1 MNFLQARKA
10 LQAKIMQVSGGMV
23 LFHRIY
29 GVPVLKKVLNTVMSV
44 VSDVKASCEKFQYKK
59 HPNFLDQIYILK
71 TFTRGKN
78 WY

>member
-44 VSDVKASCEKFQYKK
+44 VSDAKASCEKLQNKN
-59 HPNFLDQIYILK
+59 HPNFLDQIFILK
-71 TFTRGKN
+71 TLPGGKN
-78 WY
+78 